1 LKKFLLDTRVWLWL
15 GPCPERIP
23 EAVLGLLEDPAHA
36 LFLSAAS
43 SWEIS
48 IKYRLGKRPLPNK
61 PERFISDRLLK
72 EGIQFLPIGLHHTVA
87 VADLPD
93 HHSDPFDRLLV
104 AQAQIEN
111 MILVTAD
118 ERLLPYQVE
127 KVKV

>member
-1 LKKFLLDTRVWLWL
+1 MKKFLLDTHVWLWL

-48 IKYRLGKRPLPNK
+48 IKYRLGKLPLPNK
-61 PERFISDRLLK
+61 PERF
-72 EGIQFLPIGLHHTVA
+72 IGLHHTVA

-118 ERLLPYQVE
+118 ERLLPCQVE